1 MAKKSLIEEVE
12 DFNEDSVGFTKETVG
27 FTKEAQGF
35 TKETG
40 GFESKLESAKKVL
53 ETLMNPEITLQ
64 DSLKAYEKGMS
75 ELSSAQKILE
85 EAQIKI
91 NEIKAP

>member
-1 MAKKSLIEEVE
+1 MAKEKLTEKTEGFTKE
-12 DFNEDSVGFTKETVG
+12 AEGFTKET
-27 FTKEAQGF
+27 E
-35 TKETG
+35 

-75 ELSSAQKILE
+75 ELSAAQKILE
-85 EAQIKI
+85 DAQIKI
-91 NEIKAP
+91 TEIKGK